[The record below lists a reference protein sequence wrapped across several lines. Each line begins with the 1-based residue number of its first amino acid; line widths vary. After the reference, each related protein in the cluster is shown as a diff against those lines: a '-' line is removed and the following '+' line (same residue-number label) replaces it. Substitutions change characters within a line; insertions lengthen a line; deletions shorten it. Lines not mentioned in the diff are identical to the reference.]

1 VLGNLE
7 NQYFSVGGELSPGRK
22 LGSLVGKRTAVGKEM
37 WRERVRKKIRN
48 GAPEMAGDIF
58 EISRLMIDRLE
69 DSKVE
74 S

>member
-22 LGSLVGKRTAVGKEM
+22 LGTLVGKWTAVGKEM
-37 WRERVRKKIRN
+37 WRERVRKKISN

-58 EISRLMIDRLE
+58 QIRRLMIDRGW
-69 DSKVE
+69 
-74 S
+74 

>member
-1 VLGNLE
+1 VE
-7 NQYFSVGGELSPGRK
+7 
-22 LGSLVGKRTAVGKEM
+22 KEM

-69 DSKVE
+69 DCKVE